1 MDLKSLIKENK
12 VVLIGY
18 TDCPYTNESAR
29 TLDSLSIAYKRI
41 NLKKNDPLHN
51 ELAKDTNRLT
61 TPYLYIDGK
70 FVGAESDL
78 DTLLNTR
85 KLYDILNKAN
95 VKYELPVQGEQQKI
109 ETA

>member
-1 MDLKSLIKENK
+1 
-12 VVLIGY
+12 
-18 TDCPYTNESAR
+18 
-29 TLDSLSIAYKRI
+29 
-41 NLKKNDPLHN
+41 
-51 ELAKDTNRLT
+51 LAKDTNRLT

>member
-41 NLKKNDPLHN
+41 NLSK
-51 ELAKDTNRLT
+51 
-61 TPYLYIDGK
+61 
-70 FVGAESDL
+70 S
-78 DTLLNTR
+78 
-85 KLYDILNKAN
+85 
-95 VKYELPVQGEQQKI
+95 
-109 ETA
+109 